1 LENFEMKKTLVAVA
15 ALVATGAFAQVSI
28 TGVVDAA
35 LTTSNNVTTLGT
47 GTFNNGTEIYFSGA
61 EDLGNGLKA
70 EFSYNISGAPQKA
83 AATAWAATSNGS
95 QTMSSYNSFVGL
107 SGDFGSVKLGNPLTP
122 FFFATAIADGTGKAN
137 IGIDT
142 IAGSYANYLVVPQ
155 SITYTSPSVSGVSL
169 SYLTTMATGDGTT
182 SYALNYA
189 TGGLTAAYA
198 SSTKSSKTDT
208 VLAASYNLGV
218 ATAHYGYG
226 TSESSSTNQ
235 KVNQIGVTV
244 PFGALS
250 AHYGIQKGED
260 TTVAKTH
267 VKYNLSKRTNVY
279 VVYTDDGTTANTAT
293 TTIVGLQHAF

>member
-1 LENFEMKKTLVAVA
+1 
-15 ALVATGAFAQVSI
+15 
-28 TGVVDAA
+28 
-35 LTTSNNVTTLGT
+35 
-47 GTFNNGTEIYFSGA
+47 
-61 EDLGNGLKA
+61 
-70 EFSYNISGAPQKA
+70 
-83 AATAWAATSNGS
+83 
-95 QTMSSYNSFVGL
+95 
-107 SGDFGSVKLGNPLTP
+107 
-122 FFFATAIADGTGKAN
+122 
-137 IGIDT
+137 
-142 IAGSYANYLVVPQ
+142 
-155 SITYTSPSVSGVSL
+155 
-169 SYLTTMATGDGTT
+169 
-182 SYALNYA
+182 LNYA